1 MSDLVT
7 TEESISIGSSSSTSP
22 NAGRVC
28 ALILTRRTE
37 GQLEVAYGGGEL
49 VQQWRCVRVVSLLTQ
64 VFGVP

>member
-7 TEESISIGSSSSTSP
+7 TEENKSIGSSLSTSP
-22 NAGRVC
+22 NVGRVC
-28 ALILTRRTE
+28 ALILTRRIK
-37 GQLEVAYGGGEL
+37 GQLEVAHGGGEL